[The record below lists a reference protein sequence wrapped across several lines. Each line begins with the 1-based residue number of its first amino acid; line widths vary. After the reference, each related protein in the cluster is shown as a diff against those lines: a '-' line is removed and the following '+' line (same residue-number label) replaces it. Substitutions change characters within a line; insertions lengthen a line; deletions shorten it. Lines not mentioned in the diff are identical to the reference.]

1 MNQMITL
8 GASKLWEIKLSI
20 DGLMYFQDTISTTS
34 TTLMF
39 SDTGQTEP
47 GSFKNAVYWIK
58 H

>member
-1 MNQMITL
+1 MNEIITL
-8 GASKLWEIKLSI
+8 GSLKLREIKLSI

-47 GSFKNAVYWIK
+47 GSFKNSVY
-58 H
+58 